1 MEAVPARHELE
12 HRGAKMLRESV
23 RHGGLVVAWSTLL
36 IGVATGEEPLRV
48 QSRVFDIEYAVNEDA
63 LPLDSLRLW
72 YTLDGGMTWSLFG
85 TDDDRQSPVT
95 FHAPREGFYG
105 FFLVAV
111 NATGP
116 SSVAPSSGTRP
127 YLEVYVDGT
136 PPVVQLHPLRRT
148 HLVGQ
153 DTLQIRWTAVDA
165 HFPARPVE
173 LSYQRVPEE
182 TWHPVTDGPLA
193 NTGRYDWRLPPN
205 LSGPVAIRMTAMD
218 RGGHRVT
225 SGRQVIE
232 IAPVQPAPAR
242 VVPSSTGSTPDT
254 RLFGGTTALPGSV
267 RATERA
273 SYLFREAMAHRERGE
288 YREGIARLREAVK
301 LKPQWAEA
309 FVQMAEMLYRLG
321 DLDRALNAYD
331 VARQQRPM
339 MREALRG
346 AAMVYRQQHKHDAA
360 AEALRTILRYDPK
373 DAEVW
378 MNLGDIAVYQGDE
391 VLARECYVRAS
402 RIDPGATQVI
412 ADARRRLDL
421 MAGVSRRYAP
431 SGN

>member
-1 MEAVPARHELE
+1 MVACGVVFTGMAR
-12 HRGAKMLRESV
+12 
-23 RHGGLVVAWSTLL
+23 
-36 IGVATGEEPLRV
+36 GEEPV
-48 QSRVFDIEYAVNEDA
+48 QVHSRVFDIEYAVNEDA

-72 YTLDGGMTWSLFG
+72 YTLDGGTTWSLFG

-95 FHAPREGFYG
+95 FHASQEGAYG

-111 NATGP
+111 NATGA
-116 SSVAPSSGTRP
+116 SSADPSSGTPP
-127 YLEVYVDGT
+127 YLEVYVDQT
-136 PPVVQLHPLRRT
+136 PPVVQLHPVQRT

-165 HFPARPVE
+165 HFPPRPVE

-193 NTGRYDWRLPPN
+193 NTGRYDWRLPSD
-205 LSGPVAIRMTAMD
+205 LSGPVAIRLTATD
-218 RGGHRVT
+218 LGGHRVT
-225 SGRQVIE
+225 SDRQVIE
-232 IAPVQPAPAR
+232 IALAQPPPTP
-242 VVPSSTGSTPDT
+242 VVPSATDSAQGAPPY
-254 RLFGGTTALPGSV
+254 GGMTALPGSV

-273 SYLFREAMAHRERGE
+273 SYLYREAMAHRERGE
-288 YREGIARLREAVK
+288 YRQGVARLREAVK

-321 DLDRALNAYD
+321 DLDRALDAYG
-331 VARQQRPM
+331 VARQQQPM

-346 AAMVYRQQHKHDAA
+346 AAMVYRQQHRHDAA
-360 AEALRTILRYDPK
+360 AEALRTVLRYDPK

-378 MNLGDIAVYQGDE
+378 MNLGDIAIYQGDE

-402 RIDPGATQVI
+402 QIDPTATQVI
-412 ADARRRLDL
+412 ADARKRLDL

-431 SGN
+431 SGH